1 VSGTKRSAW
10 EEWRENWALVLAA
23 FVGISFAAVPLQ
35 SMAFFID
42 PISSEFGWSRTQ
54 VSIGASVFGLSV
66 IPFAPFAG
74 AIQDVLGP
82 RRMAIVGV
90 LACIVSLVS
99 LGLTTGSVNLWI
111 GQWAFYALAELPLK
125 ATVWLAI
132 VTSVFVVARGLATAV
147 VLCGTAAAQT
157 IVPLVSY
164 ALIEAEGWRAA
175 YVTLGMGWG
184 GATLLLILLFFKE
197 PRDTPRA
204 DGRAAGEYAAE
215 RQRLA
220 GLTIREALRC
230 TTLYRISVALMISAG
245 VSLAVITHKV
255 SILNE
260 MGISRSSAALIAA
273 TAGIAA
279 ITGKLTTGWLYDRS
293 DSTWIGVAT
302 FACSALG
309 FILLLEPVRTTEL
322 IIVAMILFG
331 LSAGGTLQ
339 AGMYLTAQ
347 YCGQRNFGKIF
358 GAKSSFVALGIGSGP
373 LLSGLIYD
381 NFGSYEP
388 LFILAVPLS
397 VICCLLMFRLG
408 PYPNWEEAERQGA
421 GRPARGAA
429 KPVSEG
435 A

>member
-1 VSGTKRSAW
+1 VNGARRSAR
-10 EEWRENWALVLAA
+10 EEWRENWALILAA
-23 FVGISFAAVPLQ
+23 FIGISFAAVPLQ

-82 RRMAIVGV
+82 RRMALVGV

-99 LGLTTGSVNLWI
+99 LGLTTGSTELWI

-184 GATLLLILLFFKE
+184 GATLLLVLLFFKE
-197 PRDTPRA
+197 PRT
-204 DGRAAGEYAAE
+204 DGPAASEYAAE
-215 RQRLA
+215 RQRLT
-220 GLTIREALRC
+220 GLTIPEALRC
-230 TTLYRISVALMISAG
+230 VTLYRISIALMISAG

-255 SILNE
+255 SILND

-273 TAGIAA
+273 TAGIASV
-279 ITGKLTTGWLYDRS
+279 TGKLTTGWLYDRS

-309 FILLLEPVRTTEL
+309 FILLLEPVRSTEL
-322 IIVAMILFG
+322 IVVAMILSG

-373 LLSGLIYD
+373 LISGLIFD

-397 VICCLLMFRLG
+397 IICCLLMFRLG
-408 PYPNWEEAERQGA
+408 PYPGWEQAERPDAVPSIVGTGA
-421 GRPARGAA
+421 
-429 KPVSEG
+429 PVSEG
-435 A
+435 V